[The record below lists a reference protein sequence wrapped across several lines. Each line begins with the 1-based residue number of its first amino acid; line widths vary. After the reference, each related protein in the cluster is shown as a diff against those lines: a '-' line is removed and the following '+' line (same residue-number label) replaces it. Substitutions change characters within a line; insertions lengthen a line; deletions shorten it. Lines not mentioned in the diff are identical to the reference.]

1 MKRMLI
7 ATFDLEIGGVE
18 RSLINLLRHL
28 DYEKFQVDLLL
39 YRHSGELLNEIPK
52 EVNLLPEMKEYAT
65 FRKSILETASEKLY
79 SILTARLRAK
89 LIAEFKG
96 KWKKSAEPG
105 ILQMQLMWKYAIS
118 HLPTLAGEYD
128 VAVSYL
134 WPHDFVATK
143 VNATKKIAW
152 VHTDFSQLETDV
164 ELDLQIWRKYH
175 HIMAVS
181 VSVKEAF
188 TKKYAELTTKV
199 EVMENVSSPHII
211 KSLSLETQNNLIE
224 NDSRFKLLTVAR
236 LSYAKGIDMAVEAL
250 KLLHTKG
257 YKNIA
262 WYVVG
267 YGGDE
272 AAIRTLIQNHNLQQH
287 FILLG
292 KQTNP
297 YPYMK
302 SANLYVQPSR
312 YEGKAVTVEEAQILG
327 KPVLITNYSTSKSQV
342 THGED
347 GYICDLSI
355 QGLVNGIEE
364 IYHNEHLRK
373 KLIAN
378 CEKRDYSKSHLVNKL
393 YQISS

>member
-28 DYEKFQVDLLL
+28 DYEKYQVDLLL
-39 YRHSGELLNEIPK
+39 YHHSGEFLNEIPK
-52 EVNLLPEMKEYAT
+52 EVNLLPEVKEYTT
-65 FRKSILETASEKLY
+65 FRKSISEIASEKLY

-89 LIAEFKG
+89 WFAELKG
-96 KWKKSAEPG
+96 KWYRSAEPG
-105 ILQMQLMWKYAIS
+105 ILQMQLMWKYAIA

-181 VSVKEAF
+181 DSVKEAF
-188 TKKYAELTTKV
+188 TQKYAELKTKV
-199 EVMENVSSPHII
+199 EVMENISSPHII
-211 KSLSLETQNNLIE
+211 KSLSLETQDNSMEI
-224 NDSRFKLLTVAR
+224 DTRFKLLTVAR

-250 KLLHTKG
+250 KQLHTKG
-257 YKNIA
+257 YTNFA

-272 AAIRTLIQNHNLQQH
+272 NAIRALIQKHNLQQH

-297 YPYMK
+297 YLFMK
-302 SANLYVQPSR
+302 SADLYVQPSR

-327 KPVLITNYSTSKSQV
+327 KPVLITDYTTSKSQV
-342 THGED
+342 SHGVD
-347 GYICDLSI
+347 GCICALSI
-355 QGLVNGIEE
+355 EGLVNGIEE
-364 IYHNEHLRK
+364 IYHNEHLRTQ
-373 KLIAN
+373 LIAN
-378 CEKRDYSKSHLVNKL
+378 CEKQDYNKSHLLNKL

>member
-18 RSLINLLRHL
+18 RSLINLLHHL

-39 YRHSGELLNEIPK
+39 YRHSGELLNEIPQ
-52 EVNLLPEMKEYAT
+52 EVNLLPEVREYST
-65 FRKSILETASEKLY
+65 FRKSIAEIGNEKLY
-79 SILTARLRAK
+79 LILSARLRAK
-89 LIAEFKG
+89 LVAELKG
-96 KWKKSAEPG
+96 KWRRSAEPG
-105 ILQMQLMWKYAIS
+105 ILQMQLMWKYAIA

-134 WPHDFVATK
+134 WPHNFVATK

-152 VHTDFSQLETDV
+152 VHTDFSHLETDV
-164 ELDLQIWRKYH
+164 ALDLQIWRKYH

-181 VSVKEAF
+181 ESVKEAF
-188 TKKYAELTTKV
+188 IGKYAELTKKV

-211 KSLSLETQNNLIE
+211 KSLSLETQDNSME
-224 NDSRFKLLTVAR
+224 KDTRFKLLTVAR

-250 KLLHTKG
+250 NQLHKKG
-257 YKNIA
+257 HTNIA

-272 AAIRTLIQNHNLQQH
+272 NAVRSLIQKHNLQQH

-297 YPYMK
+297 YPFMK
-302 SANLYVQPSR
+302 SADLYVQPSR

-347 GYICDLSI
+347 GYICDLSVE
-355 QGLVNGIEE
+355 GLVNGIEE
-364 IYHNEHLRK
+364 IYHNERLRNQ
-373 KLIAN
+373 LIAN
-378 CEKRDYSKSHLVNKL
+378 CEKQDYCKSHLVNKL

>member
-7 ATFDLEIGGVE
+7 ATFDMEIGGVE

-28 DYEKFQVDLLL
+28 DYEKYQVDLLL
-39 YRHSGELLNEIPK
+39 YRHSGEFLNEIPK
-52 EVNLLPEMKEYAT
+52 EVKLLPQVREYAT
-65 FRKSILETASEKLY
+65 FRKSISEIASEKLY

-89 LIAEFKG
+89 WVAELKG
-96 KWKKSAEPG
+96 KWKRSAEPG
-105 ILQMQLMWKYAIS
+105 ILQMQLMWKYAIDY
-118 HLPTLAGEYD
+118 LPPLAGQYD
-128 VAVSYL
+128 VALSYL
-134 WPHDFVATK
+134 WPHDFVAKK
-143 VNATKKIAW
+143 VNANKKIAW
-152 VHTDFSQLETDV
+152 IHTDFSQLETDV
-164 ELDLQIWRKYH
+164 ALDLKVWRQYH

-181 VSVKEAF
+181 ESVKETF
-188 TKKYAELTTKV
+188 VGKYDELKTKV

-211 KSLSLETQNNLIE
+211 KSLSLGTQSNLMVK
-224 NDSRFKLLTVAR
+224 DTRFKLLTVAR

-250 KLLHTKG
+250 KQLHTKG
-257 YKNIA
+257 FKNIA

-272 AAIRTLIQNHNLQQH
+272 AAIRALIQKHNLQKH

-297 YPYMK
+297 YLFMK
-302 SANLYVQPSR
+302 SADLYVQPSR

-342 THGED
+342 SHGID

-355 QGLVNGIEE
+355 NGLVNGIEE
-364 IYHNEHLRK
+364 IYHNEELRNQ
-373 KLIAN
+373 LIAN
-378 CEKRDYSKSHLVNKL
+378 CEKQDYCKSHLVNKL